1 MGKKIITID
10 GPAGSGKTTVSRRL
24 ARKLGWIYVDTGALY
39 RSVAYEISLTGKDWQ
54 DEAVLKELLKDITI
68 DVVRDGQGLKYL
80 CNGRDIS
87 SEIRTPEI
95 SMLASRVS
103 SRPLVRARLLGLQ
116 RSIAEQDNAVFE
128 GRDMGTVVF
137 PKADHKFFLSADLHT
152 RALRRHM
159 EMGQAAHEIKEV
171 ETAMRLRDEQDS
183 KREEAPLKPAP
194 DAVSIDSTHLT
205 IDQVVEAIISH
216 LKTAFSVLTFG

>member
-39 RSVAYEISLTGKDWQ
+39 RSVAYEINLTGKNWQ
-54 DEAVLKELLKDITI
+54 DDAVLNELLKDITI
-68 DVVRDGQGLKYL
+68 DVVLDGQGLKYL
-80 CNGRDIS
+80 SNGRDIS

-95 SMLASRVS
+95 SMLASQVS

-159 EMGQAAHEIKEV
+159 EMDQAAHGIQDV
-171 ETAMRLRDEQDS
+171 ESAMLLRDEQDS

-194 DAVSIDSTHLT
+194 DAVSIDSTHLSA
-205 IDQVVEAIISH
+205 DQVVEAIISH
-216 LKTAFSVLTFG
+216 IS